1 MHLNRQNKCLHITY
15 SWLIERQCHI
25 IVVCRNSI
33 GKFYFN
39 LNFDGETGPYVQYT
53 HARACS
59 VLRKAEGVD
68 RSKPDFAA
76 LSDPF
81 SQDVVRLIE
90 QFPDILKSAVNRSEP
105 SMVTRFAV
113 DLAQAFNKFYY
124 ENKVMVDEPGTRAAR
139 LLLTDVVRQ
148 VLKQALYL
156 IGVEAPERM

>member
-1 MHLNRQNKCLHITY
+1 VVFFDLYNNRIKDIDFT
-15 SWLIERQCHI
+15 WERA
-25 IVVCRNSI
+25 
-33 GKFYFN
+33 

-59 VLRKAEGVD
+59 VLRKAGDFD
-68 RSKPDFAA
+68 RAGADFAA

-139 LLLTDVVRQ
+139 LLLTDAVRQ

>member
-1 MHLNRQNKCLHITY
+1 M
-15 SWLIERQCHI
+15 
-25 IVVCRNSI
+25 
-33 GKFYFN
+33 FN
-39 LNFDGETGPYVQYT
+39 ELSSGRIKDYVFDWDEILNFDGETGPYVQYT

-59 VLRKAEGVD
+59 VLRKAEAME
-68 RSKPDFAA
+68 KAEPDYAA

-90 QFPDILKSAVNRSEP
+90 QFPDVLKSAVNRSEP

-124 ENKVMVDEPGTRAAR
+124 ENKVMVEESGVRAAR
-139 LLLTDVVRQ
+139 LLLTDAVRQ